1 MAATSHSPG
10 AFGIASAQTGII
22 LHNYSFNYVQEKK
35 PLKNHTG
42 ETIGIVYLDEKV
54 EVKLQG
60 TLPTSSPFSSTLAAT
75 LTLANAFPDFLKGS
89 GTGGSLFIEEI
100 SAEYDAEDYATIEL
114 SCVYYP
120 AIASA

>member
-1 MAATSHSPG
+1 MAATSFGVG
-10 AFGIASAQTGII
+10 AFGISSAQTGMI

-42 ETIGIVYLDEKV
+42 ETVGITYLDERV

-75 LTLANAFPDFLKGS
+75 LTLANAFPDFLKGAA
-89 GTGGSLFIEEI
+89 TGGSLLIEEI
-100 SAEYDAEDYATIEL
+100 SLEADAEDYQSIEV
-114 SCVYYP
+114 SAVYYP